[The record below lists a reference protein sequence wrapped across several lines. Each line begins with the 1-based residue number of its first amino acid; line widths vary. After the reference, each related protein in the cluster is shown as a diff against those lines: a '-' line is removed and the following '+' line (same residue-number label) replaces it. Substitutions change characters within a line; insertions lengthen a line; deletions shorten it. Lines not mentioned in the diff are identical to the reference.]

1 MSKLNSKKTE
11 IECFFCK
18 IVDKQMPCNLIAE
31 NVYAMAFLDIFP
43 ASNGHTLVIPK
54 KHYIDL
60 MSCDKM
66 YLNEVINLTKEV
78 TLKIDHSSLKPW
90 GYNYLSNQG
99 VIAGQTVNHF
109 HIHIIPKYA
118 KEEGFV
124 LTQGKKVLDDIE
136 VNLKKILKSKYKI

>member
-1 MSKLNSKKTE
+1 MSKLDSKE
-11 IECFFCK
+11 IKCVFCD
-18 IVDKQMPCNLIAE
+18 IANKQIPCNLIAE
-31 NVYAMAFLDIFP
+31 NAYAMAFLDTFP

-66 YLNEVINLTKEV
+66 YLNEVINLVKEV

-99 VIAGQTVNHF
+99 VIAGQSVNHF

-118 KEEGFV
+118 KNEGFE
-124 LTQGKKVLDDIE
+124 LSLAQGKKILDDIE